1 MTIEWLSLKGAAGLL
16 GVHPSTVRKWSNA
29 GKLPVYRTSG
39 GHRRYK
45 AQEVELWKQS
55 HDLPENADYD
65 QMIQRAV
72 QAVRL
77 QASAGQLQ
85 LQEWYF
91 KLPPEARDQYRTTGR
106 QLAQGMTSFLVSPQK
121 EGIAEASAMGMDY
134 GARSRKYG
142 LSQTEAVQAFLFFR
156 NLLLE
161 SMITVYEE
169 ARVPSLTAWGEML
182 RKFHQ
187 FTDRVLLSV
196 LESYLLRK
204 ETVQE

>member
-1 MTIEWLSLKGAAGLL
+1 MAKDWLSLKGAAGLL
-16 GVHPSTVRKWSNA
+16 GVHPSTVRKWSND

-45 AQEVELWKQS
+45 ENEVELWKLA
-55 HDLPENADYD
+55 HDRPENAGYD

-72 QAVRL
+72 QVVRL
-77 QASAGQLQ
+77 QANTGQLE
-85 LQEWYF
+85 LQGWYF

-106 QLAQGMTSFLVSPQK
+106 QLAQGMTSFLLSPQK
-121 EGIAEASAMGMDY
+121 EAIAEASAMGIDY

-142 LSQTEAVQAFLFFR
+142 LSQAEAVQAFLFFR

-161 SMITVYEE
+161 ALITVYEE

-182 RKFHQ
+182 RKFLQ
-187 FTDRVLLSV
+187 FTDHVLLAI

-204 ETVQE
+204 EIVQE

>member
-1 MTIEWLSLKGAAGLL
+1 MKEWLSLKGAADLL
-16 GVHPSTVRKWSNA
+16 GVHPSTVRKWSND

-45 AQEVELWKQS
+45 AHEIELWKQS
-55 HDLPENADYD
+55 HDRPENADYD
-65 QMIQRAV
+65 HMIQRA
-72 QAVRL
+72 L
-77 QASAGQLQ
+77 QVMHLQTRAGQLD

-91 KLPPEARDQYRTTGR
+91 KLPPEARDQYRATGR
-106 QLAQGMTSFLVSPQK
+106 QLAQGMMTFLATPQK
-121 EGIAEASAMGMDY
+121 EGIAEAAAMGTDY

-142 LSQTEAVQAFLFFR
+142 LTQLEAVQAVLFFR

-161 SMITVYEE
+161 AMITVYEE
-169 ARVPSLTAWGEML
+169 ARVPSLAAWGEML

-187 FTDRVLLSV
+187 FTDRVLLAV

-204 ETVQE
+204 ENVQE